1 MMMNKTCIMI
11 TIVPIVNGIPGMSD
25 RTYGGADIGEEPR
38 LARIDNDVPN
48 AMMKRMK
55 IKLR

>member
-1 MMMNKTCIMI
+1 MNITCIIM

-25 RTYGGADIGEEPR
+25 RTYGGAEMGDEPK

-48 AMMKRMK
+48 AIMKRMNT
-55 IKLR
+55 KLT

>member
-1 MMMNKTCIMI
+1 MI